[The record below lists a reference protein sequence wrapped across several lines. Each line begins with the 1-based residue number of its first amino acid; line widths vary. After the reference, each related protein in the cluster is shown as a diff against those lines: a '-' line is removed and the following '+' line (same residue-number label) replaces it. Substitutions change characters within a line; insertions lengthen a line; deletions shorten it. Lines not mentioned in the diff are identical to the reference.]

1 MGDNLDCFGSLASVV
16 GVLEENEG
24 KLYFLSLGRE
34 SGDHETDNPILK
46 SRLRYLYAD
55 RQVGNI

>member
-24 KLYFLSLGRE
+24 MLYFLSLGQD
-34 SGDHETDNPILK
+34 SGGYEINNPILN
-46 SRLRYLYAD
+46 SRLGYY
-55 RQVGNI
+55 